1 MSEDHPVIS
10 YEEVSQLIYRVR
22 GKSIM
27 LDKDLSIL
35 YGVQA
40 KVLNQA
46 VTRNIDRFPND
57 FMFRLSWEEAKALRS
72 QNVTLKRGK
81 HAKYAPRAFTEQG
94 IAMLSS
100 VLKSKKAI
108 KVNIQIIRTF
118 TRLRRMI
125 LSYEDLKNRIDIIEQ
140 KFDRQFRIVFE
151 AINKMLAPE
160 KKTGREIGFKPEP

>member
-72 QNVTLKRGK
+72 QNVTLKRGE
-81 HAKYAPRAFTEQG
+81 HAKYAPPCLFRAGYSDALQCTEKQ
-94 IAMLSS
+94 
-100 VLKSKKAI
+100 KSYK
-108 KVNIQIIRTF
+108 
-118 TRLRRMI
+118 
-125 LSYEDLKNRIDIIEQ
+125 
-140 KFDRQFRIVFE
+140 
-151 AINKMLAPE
+151 
-160 KKTGREIGFKPEP
+160 G

>member
-1 MSEDHPVIS
+1 
-10 YEEVSQLIYRVR
+10 
-22 GKSIM
+22 
-27 LDKDLSIL
+27 
-35 YGVQA
+35 
-40 KVLNQA
+40 
-46 VTRNIDRFPND
+46 
-57 FMFRLSWEEAKALRS
+57 
-72 QNVTLKRGK
+72 
-81 HAKYAPRAFTEQG
+81 
-94 IAMLSS
+94 MLSS